1 MVIQAT
7 GHLRILMTCK
17 TISGRMDTQMQGYL
31 DEQVADHSV
40 LEYDKY
46 VEKTANFLHHSA

>member
-1 MVIQAT
+1 
-7 GHLRILMTCK
+7 
-17 TISGRMDTQMQGYL
+17 MDTQMQGYL